1 MTVVVNAKGARD
13 AGTAAGAAMGPARGV
28 IFIHSCPRAV
38 SPHLEWALASVF
50 GRQVAVDWAEQPVAP
65 GSVRAELIWG
75 GPVGTGAKIASALHA
90 FRQIRHEVTEDPS
103 PGREGERFSATPGL
117 GLYRATIGA
126 HGDVMVPE
134 DRLRAAVNHAATT
147 GEPLADEIARLIGT
161 PWDEELEPYRC
172 AHEGSTVRVL
182 HNVV

>member
-75 GPVGTGAKIASALHA
+75 GPVGTGAKIASAL
-90 FRQIRHEVTEDPS
+90 
-103 PGREGERFSATPGL
+103 
-117 GLYRATIGA
+117 ATITVG
-126 HGDVMVPE
+126 M
-134 DRLRAAVNHAATT
+134 
-147 GEPLADEIARLIGT
+147 IAR
-161 PWDEELEPYRC
+161 PSRP
-172 AHEGSTVRVL
+172 SVRFTAL
-182 HNVV
+182 LLPTMTR